1 MESLQE
7 VLRQFTKPVTLGGGT
22 TVGDGAPSLID
33 RKALQDALR
42 YHGRRN
48 EKYFVI
54 GVAMAAVLFVALLV
68 TAFLQLGK
76 PNADA
81 LKLASPLFG
90 TSAAVIV
97 WRMFK
102 VWREK
107 SYTDCVLA
115 LVPNVDQE
123 TLKTIVEVLVRK
135 L

>member
-7 VLRQFTKPVTLGGGT
+7 VLRKYRTPLTS
-22 TVGDGAPSLID
+22 GASTQID
-33 RKALQDALR
+33 RKALQEALHR
-42 YHGRRN
+42 LGQQN

-54 GVAMAAVLFVALLV
+54 GVVMSAVLFVALLI

-90 TSAAVIV
+90 TSGAVIV

-107 SYTDCVLA
+107 SYTD
-115 LVPNVDQE
+115 
-123 TLKTIVEVLVRK
+123 
-135 L
+135 